1 MHPDLEAFR
10 YCPACGVRDL
20 VLEHG
25 KALRCGTC
33 GFRYFHNV
41 AAAVSAVI
49 HVGDEVLFARR
60 ARAPRAG
67 TLDFPGGFVD
77 PDESLESGLCRE
89 LAEELGLAL
98 LPADA
103 AYLFSSW
110 NRYPFEGVTYR
121 TADIYFGFR
130 LAQRPTLRCADDVA
144 DAEWR
149 RLDDVDPAELSFPTM
164 ADAVVRLRSG
174 ALAGRDT

>member
-10 YCPACGVRDL
+10 YCPACRAPGL

-25 KALRCGTC
+25 KALRCGAC

-49 HVGDEVLFARR
+49 RVDDEVLFARR

-77 PDESLESGLCRE
+77 PDESLEAGLCRE
-89 LAEELGLAL
+89 LAEELGLQL
-98 LPADA
+98 LPTA
-103 AYLFSSW
+103 AVYLFSSW

-130 LAQRPTLRCADDVA
+130 LSERPTLRCADDVA
-144 DAEWR
+144 GAEWR
-149 RLDDVDPAELSFPTM
+149 RLDAVEAAELSFPTM
-164 ADAVVRLRSG
+164 ADAVLKLRSG
-174 ALAGRDT
+174 VLARLDG